1 METTDEY
8 LMQPHIKRH
17 QPYHLKCE
25 YFQVLNGSKSNTFRL
40 QTRQQTPNWWDKQ
53 PLPLSICML
62 HPETVN
68 ELSGLHCGTWS
79 IKHRAAAG
87 CPDGARWHPP
97 ERSSWSFL
105 DWHGKWGACVQ
116 PSTFKS
122 GQQQQSTAPDPSWA
136 LLAFVFTRTLYF
148 SLFHQCLCCTFPGFQ
163 FCFFSSDCF
172 YSFAL
177 THTHIIPL
185 QRCNHRHS
193 LTDTFL
199 SSPPVWRR
207 MVQCVQLPRLL
218 HTQTHTHTFSQWV

>member
-68 ELSGLHCGTWS
+68 ELSGLHSGTRS

-105 DWHGKWGACVQ
+105 NWHGKWGACVQ

-177 THTHIIPL
+177 THTSFHCSGVI
-185 QRCNHRHS
+185 
-193 LTDTFL
+193 TDTLWLTHSWAAHLFEEEW
-199 SSPPVWRR
+199 SSVCSYPVSYT
-207 MVQCVQLPRLL
+207 
-218 HTQTHTHTFSQWV
+218 HKHTHTFSQWV